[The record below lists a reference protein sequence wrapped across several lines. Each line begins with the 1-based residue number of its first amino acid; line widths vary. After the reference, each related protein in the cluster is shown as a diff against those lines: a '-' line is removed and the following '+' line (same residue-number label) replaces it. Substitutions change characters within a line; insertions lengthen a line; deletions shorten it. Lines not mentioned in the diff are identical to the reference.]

1 MERKEK
7 QMSKGKREILLFL
20 ERILAIGMVVI
31 VAFVFANSFLS
42 VSTNYKTTY
51 HYVISPLDKE
61 ASFEN
66 RKVFRDLLK
75 GNTEKLI
82 ELSALR
88 SQMESNG
95 VYNPKKEVD
104 VTEWL
109 RILGEAGGEQKVS
122 ATYYLE
128 DLIKWG
134 NYGFEYQTKTGTWQ
148 ELNAML
154 RGNDGISTEKVDKL
168 QGTGTKYAMELLV
181 NRYRTVDG
189 KELNQCVFTVEDYEA
204 LKANVETLATIL
216 FENYSKYMELLKLY
230 GNGQT
235 NLYYCVL
242 LEQDG
247 KPVYLTN
254 TNFSFQGMNG
264 DDIGEQMQTL
274 GERNLVFDPSKMQ
287 MNTNTGI
294 TASEMRTIVKKYN
307 NTFGDNSKLWITV
320 DTKYP
325 AKDDLYYAKERID
338 KFMPYY
344 WQTLAT
350 AVGAFLIWL
359 LLIVYL
365 CKQEGKVLTPEGEM
379 QYTIK
384 KSDHFFFEIWFVL
397 IVALEIFC
405 VMVALQLVIGFVNGT
420 VRYPWLPAIFGVL
433 ALMANEGFLSIL
445 FTSLRRIKAK
455 KLWKTTF
462 VYHIIDVLQK
472 MAKDTYDNGSV
483 ASRTWIPYLIF
494 LMGNLI
500 LVLLGVGGILGAFLL
515 DLLVGAYLYRENKAR
530 KEIVAGIETIKNGE
544 VNYQVDTK
552 HLHGDNLILA
562 RSVNTIGASIR
573 NAVETS
579 MKDERMKADLI
590 TNVSHDIKTPLTS
603 IITYVDL
610 LKRENIQDEKIA
622 SYIAVLDTKS
632 QRLKQLTD
640 DLVEASKI
648 SSGNVSIQLMPL
660 DFSEMIRQALGEFYE
675 KFEEKGLQVLSKLPE
690 EPAMIEADPRHLFR
704 VMENLFTN
712 VYKYGLDATRVY
724 VELEKVEKAEKPF
737 LQLSIKNISQNPLD
751 KTPEELLE
759 RFMRG
764 DDSRK
769 TEGSGLGLSIAK
781 NLVESQAGQ
790 FHLEIDGD
798 LFKAYVSFPE
808 WKEEA

>member
-1 MERKEK
+1 MK
-7 QMSKGKREILLFL
+7 QMSKGKRELLLFL
-20 ERILAIGMVVI
+20 ERLLAIGFVVI

-66 RKVFRDLLK
+66 RKVFRDLFK
-75 GNTEKLI
+75 GNIEKI
-82 ELSALR
+82 VELSVLR
-88 SQMESNG
+88 NQMETDG

-104 VTEWL
+104 VNKWL
-109 RILGEAGGEQKVS
+109 ENLGEETGDLQVS

-148 ELNAML
+148 ELNTL
-154 RGNDGISTEKVDKL
+154 LKGDGGFVTGNIDML
-168 QGTGTKYAMELLV
+168 QGTGTKYAMEFLV

-189 KELNQCVFTVEDYEA
+189 KELNQCASTVEEYEA
-204 LKANVETLATIL
+204 LKANVKTLATLL
-216 FENYSKYMELLKLY
+216 FENYSKYAELLKLY
-230 GNGQT
+230 GQGQT
-235 NLYYCVL
+235 NLYYCVQL
-242 LEQDG
+242 DNEG
-247 KPVYLTN
+247 KTTYITN

-264 DDIGEQMQTL
+264 DDISGQMKAL
-274 GERNLVFDPSKMQ
+274 GGRSLVFDPSKMQ
-287 MNTNTGI
+287 VNTDTGI
-294 TASEMRTIVKKYN
+294 TASEMRSIIKKYN
-307 NTFGDNSKLWITV
+307 NTFGDNSKLWISV
-320 DTKYP
+320 DTEYS

-344 WQTLAT
+344 WQTLAS
-350 AVGAFLIWL
+350 AGVAFLIL
-359 LLIVYL
+359 LTLIVYL
-365 CKQEGKVLTPEGEM
+365 CKQEGKVYEEEGEVRFK
-379 QYTIK
+379 IK
-384 KSDHFFFEIWFVL
+384 KSDRFFFEIWFAL
-397 IVALEIFC
+397 IFLLESICFLL
-405 VMVALQLVIGFVNGT
+405 ALQLVLGFVKGT
-420 VRYPWLPAIFGVL
+420 VRYPWLPAVFGVL
-433 ALMANEGFLSIL
+433 ALFANEGFLSIL
-445 FTSLRRIKAK
+445 FTFLRRVKAK
-455 KLWKTTF
+455 AFWKTTF
-462 VYHIIDVLQK
+462 VYYIANTVQK

-494 LMGNLI
+494 LIGNLI
-500 LVLLGVGGILGAFLL
+500 LVLLGVGGILGALII
-515 DLLVGAYLYRENKAR
+515 DLLVGAYVYRENKAR
-530 KEIVAGIETIKNGE
+530 REIVAGIETIKNGE

-622 SYIAVLDTKS
+622 GYIAVLDTKS

-648 SSGNVSIQLMPL
+648 SSGNVSMQMIPL
-660 DFSEMIRQALGEFYE
+660 DFSEMIRQSLGEFHE
-675 KFEEKGLQVLSKLPE
+675 KFEEKGLQVLPKLPE
-690 EPAMIEADPRHLFR
+690 EPAMIVADPRHLFR

-724 VELEKVEKAEKPF
+724 VELEKTEKSEKPF

-751 KTPEELLE
+751 RTPEELLE

-781 NLVESQAGQ
+781 NLVESQSGQ
-790 FHLEIDGD
+790 FDLEIDGD